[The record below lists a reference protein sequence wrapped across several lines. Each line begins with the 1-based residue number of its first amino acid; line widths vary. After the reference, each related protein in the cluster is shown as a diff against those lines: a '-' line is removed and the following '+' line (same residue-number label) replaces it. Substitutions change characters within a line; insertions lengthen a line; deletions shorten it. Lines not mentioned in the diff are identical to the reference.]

1 MSMKTICPVFICND
15 IEKTLKYYVDILGF
29 KYADHIDKVE
39 KFVAIY
45 RDSIE
50 IILVQ
55 KIKGTIESNTRKYGS
70 GEDAYICPDSI
81 ESVENLYIEL
91 KNKKVAKLCEPK
103 LEYYGSYEFS
113 FEDIDGRIIGIGRI
127 KNRDDFFK
135 KSNYA

>member
-15 IEKTLKYYVDILGF
+15 IQKTLKYYVDILGF

-39 KFVAIY
+39 KFAAIY

-55 KIKGTIESNTRKYGS
+55 KMKGTIESNVKKYGS

-81 ESVENLYIEL
+81 EAVDSLYLELRDKKVENLS
-91 KNKKVAKLCEPK
+91 EPK
-103 LEYYGSYEFS
+103 LKNYGSYEFS
-113 FEDIDGRIIGIGRI
+113 FEDIDGRLIGIGRI

-135 KSNYA
+135 NSNYA